1 MPTVARALA
10 EQPCEVAER
19 CAELAHERGQLRR
32 LLARVAGRCLE
43 TRSWERLGFARLA
56 DYGRERVGLTASALR
71 DLARVDVR
79 LGELPAVEAGL
90 LEGRIS
96 WTKARLL
103 GQVARSE
110 DEALWVC
117 FAEGATV
124 RSLARQVRC
133 VDAGSLDAGSPEL
146 TEERELSTRETA
158 RIRCS
163 PRVRAKWY
171 SVRQLAQRVAG
182 ERLEPE
188 QVLEQLTA
196 EVLSAV
202 PLGPESEEV
211 ELPRPRASGRSRL
224 RVLDAPLRRSPF
236 DLALRRV
243 EAEGADALPRA
254 SLESRMPPSLRPFVD
269 GLEHAGSFELDRRLR
284 ALVLAEQRLDAG
296 IGALLARVAR
306 ERGYR
311 SAGLPSL
318 EAFARERLGISPRK
332 ARALLRLERA
342 VRVCPELGRAYRTG
356 ELSWVQAQTLLP
368 ILVLDDGERWRSGWI
383 AWAGRVSV
391 RRLEDDVERA
401 LVMRETEPSAWR
413 ASGGL
418 PSADAGPGWSHTSD
432 RENSDRQTCDD
443 PTVSD
448 RPPVPASSPSC
459 AQREDAHLFV
469 TAPCE
474 VTRLFRATLCTVR
487 RRIEL
492 LTGRSASEGAGF
504 EAMLDH
510 VMETWGRTDPSASEK
525 RRHRVFERDGWRCTV
540 PGCSSFRNLHA
551 HHVRFR
557 SAGGSDA
564 LSNRVSLCAWHHLRG
579 VHAGIVR
586 VTGSAPGRLR
596 FDLGLRAGQEPL
608 VSYRSGDRRLHQP
621 RTRSC
626 QTMRL
631 V

>member
-284 ALVLAEQRLDAG
+284 ALVLAEQDSPAWRPLRARG
-296 IGALLARVAR
+296 SGSLHARPEPCSGSSARCACARSSGA
-306 ERGYR
+306 
-311 SAGLPSL
+311 PT
-318 EAFARERLGISPRK
+318 
-332 ARALLRLERA
+332 
-342 VRVCPELGRAYRTG
+342 GRA
-356 ELSWVQAQTLLP
+356 SF
-368 ILVLDDGERWRSGWI
+368 
-383 AWAGRVSV
+383 
-391 RRLEDDVERA
+391 
-401 LVMRETEPSAWR
+401 
-413 ASGGL
+413 
-418 PSADAGPGWSHTSD
+418 PG
-432 RENSDRQTCDD
+432 C
-443 PTVSD
+443 
-448 RPPVPASSPSC
+448 
-459 AQREDAHLFV
+459 
-469 TAPCE
+469 
-474 VTRLFRATLCTVR
+474 R
-487 RRIEL
+487 RR
-492 LTGRSASEGAGF
+492 
-504 EAMLDH
+504 
-510 VMETWGRTDPSASEK
+510 
-525 RRHRVFERDGWRCTV
+525 RC
-540 PGCSSFRNLHA
+540 FRFWFSTTA
-551 HHVRFR
+551 
-557 SAGGSDA
+557 SAGG
-564 LSNRVSLCAWHHLRG
+564 R
-579 VHAGIVR
+579 AGSPGPG
-586 VTGSAPGRLR
+586 GSACAAWRTT
-596 FDLGLRAGQEPL
+596 
-608 VSYRSGDRRLHQP
+608 SSGP
-621 RTRSC
+621 S
-626 QTMRL
+626 
-631 V
+631 

>member
-1 MPTVARALA
+1 
-10 EQPCEVAER
+10 VAER
-19 CAELAHERGQLRR
+19 CAELAHERGPLRR
-32 LLARVAGRCLE
+32 TLARVAGRCVE

-71 DLARVDVR
+71 DLARVGVR

-103 GQVARSE
+103 GQVARRE
-110 DEALWVC
+110 DEALWVR
-117 FAEGATV
+117 FAEGSTV
-124 RSLARQVRC
+124 RNLARQVRC

-146 TEERELSTRETA
+146 TEEGELATRETA

-188 QVLEQLTA
+188 QVLEQVTA

-202 PLGPESEEV
+202 PLVRESEKV

-243 EAEGADALPRA
+243 EAEGPDALPRA
-254 SLESRMPPSLRPFVD
+254 SLESRLPPSLRPFVD
-269 GLEHAGSFELDRRLR
+269 GLEHADSFELDRRLR
-284 ALVLAEQRLDAG
+284 TLVLAEQRLDAG

-342 VRVCPELGRAYRTG
+342 VRMCPELGRAYRTG

-368 ILVLDDGERWRSGWI
+368 VLVLDDGERWQSGWI
-383 AWAGRVSV
+383 VRAGRVSV

-401 LVMRETEPSAWR
+401 LVMRETEPSVWQV
-413 ASGGL
+413 SGGL
-418 PSADAGPGWSHTSD
+418 PPEDGSPGCARTP
-432 RENSDRQTCDD
+432 DRQTCDG
-443 PTVSD
+443 PTASD
-448 RPPVPASSPSC
+448 RPPAPPPGAE
-459 AQREDAHLFV
+459 REDARLFV

-487 RRIEL
+487 RRIES
-492 LTGRSASEGAGF
+492 LTGRSVSDGAGF

-510 VMETWGRTDPSASEK
+510 VMETWGRTDQTAAEK

-540 PGCSSFRNLHA
+540 PGCSSFRNLHD